1 MSRPALNPAAAES
14 EIAAQRYAAL
24 CNRVSRR
31 INAPLA
37 QRDKAAAL
45 DRLPEESEDDW
56 NRVLD
61 EIDENENVTIA
72 QRDGTHARIFWTVP
86 KEA

>member
-1 MSRPALNPAAAES
+1 MPHPALDPAIAEAANV
-14 EIAAQRYAAL
+14 AARYTAL
-24 CNRVSRR
+24 CNRVSRC

-37 QRDKAAAL
+37 QRDKTAAL
-45 DRLPEESEDDW
+45 DRWPDESEEDW

-72 QRDGTHARIFWTVP
+72 QRDGAHARIFWTVP
-86 KEA
+86 KDQ

>member
-1 MSRPALNPAAAES
+1 MSRPALDPATAEA

-24 CNRVSRR
+24 CNRVSRC

-45 DRLPEESEDDW
+45 DRWPEESMEDW

-72 QRDGTHARIFWTVP
+72 QRDDSHARIFWTVP
-86 KEA
+86 KDA

>member
-1 MSRPALNPAAAES
+1 MPRPTLDPAITEGANAAA
-14 EIAAQRYAAL
+14 RYAAL
-24 CNRVSRR
+24 CNRVSRC

-37 QRDKAAAL
+37 QRDKKAAL
-45 DRLPEESEDDW
+45 DRWPDDSEADW

-72 QRDGTHARIFWTVP
+72 QRDDAHAHIFWTVP
-86 KEA
+86 KDQ